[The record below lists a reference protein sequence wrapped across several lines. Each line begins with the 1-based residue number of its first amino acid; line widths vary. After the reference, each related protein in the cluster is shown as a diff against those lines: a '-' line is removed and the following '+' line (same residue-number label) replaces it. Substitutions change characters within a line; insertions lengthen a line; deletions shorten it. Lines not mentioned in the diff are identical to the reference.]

1 MTVYSSGAL
10 EVGRRSP
17 MLFEWFAQDGF
28 CSGQLLARTNQLATY
43 SATSTGS
50 ITNSS
55 GGTLTGGVKMPRL
68 IAVDLDL
75 DTVLEAVGLKL
86 NNAQGETCSFPF
98 NARPQA
104 LSLYQKLVFNGTLA
118 SAPVLVRIGDNAGGT
133 GTNTLITSLTSG
145 GAAQAN
151 FKNGGTSHTVS
162 VGSTLNA
169 GDVLEML
176 TQVAV
181 AAGAVTVT
189 QLRCR
194 NGGAVETS
202 SSTSGGTL
210 FSSWSDAS
218 LRLMLAA
225 NPVDSA
231 YVSIRVARGVLS
243 FTDFRGA

>member
-1 MTVYSSGAL
+1 MSYSSGAL
-10 EVGRRSP
+10 EVGRRSS
-17 MLFEWFAQDGF
+17 MLFEWFAADGLKD
-28 CSGQLLARTNQLATY
+28 GQLVARTNQIATFG
-43 SATSTGS
+43 ATSAGS
-50 ITNSS
+50 ITNSV
-55 GGTLTGGVKMPRL
+55 GGTLTAGVKMPRL

-75 DTVLEAVGLKL
+75 DTTLEALALKL
-86 NNAQGETCSFPF
+86 NNAQGETCAFPF
-98 NARPQA
+98 NALPQA
-104 LSLYQKLVFNGTLA
+104 LSLYQKIVFNGTLA
-118 SAPVLVRIGDNAGGT
+118 STPTLVRIGTDASGAGNNA
-133 GTNTLITSLTSG
+133 LITSLTSG

-162 VGSTLNA
+162 VGTGLSAN
-169 GDVLEML
+169 DVLEML

-181 AAGAVTVT
+181 VAGAVTLT

-194 NGGAVETS
+194 NGGSIETS

-225 NPVDSA
+225 TPCDSA
-231 YVSIRVARGVLS
+231 YVSIRVAPGVLS